1 MWQALPLYELQL
13 RHDVIAAGEKS
24 GYQCTPHLMLYVLH
38 EPLRREEGATH
49 DLPAVRRV
57 LLTSAN
63 LSAAP
68 WGYQRASQHG
78 DELEIRSFELGVCVQ
93 PDRPSELVE
102 PLGSGEQAERARPP
116 SVWAQAIPFH
126 IERRVPCADPFVS
139 RSLTYTEGKAE
150 MGHLNY

>member
-1 MWQALPLYELQL
+1 MKDRDEAEAGGLVVDPEAQGAPVQL
-13 RHDVIAAGEKS
+13 VAEMDDR
-24 GYQCTPHLMLYVLH
+24 P
-38 EPLRREEGATH
+38 
-49 DLPAVRRV
+49 
-57 LLTSAN
+57 
-63 LSAAP
+63 
-68 WGYQRASQHG
+68 QHG
-78 DELEIRSFELGVCVQ
+78 EELEIRSFELGVCVQ

-139 RSLTYTEGKAE
+139 RSLTYTECKAE